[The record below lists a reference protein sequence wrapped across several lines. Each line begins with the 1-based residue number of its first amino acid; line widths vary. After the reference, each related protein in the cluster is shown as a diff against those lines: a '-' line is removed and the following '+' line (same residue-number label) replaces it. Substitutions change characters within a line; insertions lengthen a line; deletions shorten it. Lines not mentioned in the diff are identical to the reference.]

1 VPAHSKFLS
10 AAAIAA
16 ALAALTACSSSSTS
30 TASSTG
36 SAPAAS
42 PSSSAAQSMTAAASP
57 SGSTGAS
64 LSKCVAA
71 DMSGGISF
79 KATTGGTADATVQV
93 RNTSASP
100 CTIQGYPGYGFLNP
114 AAQLM
119 PDSKTVRATGGPVT
133 AFTVQPGGSGYAS
146 VQWKLCG
153 SGGAQGNGGELVD
166 AAVLTLP
173 DDTVQITLKDENS
186 SKDTG
191 QYVWRVCSPTFT
203 QAEPLQATS

>member
-1 VPAHSKFLS
+1 MSGSLS
-10 AAAIAA
+10 FKD
-16 ALAALTACSSSSTS
+16 T
-30 TASSTG
+30 TG
-36 SAPAAS
+36 SIVDAA
-42 PSSSAAQSMTAAASP
+42 
-57 SGSTGAS
+57 
-64 LSKCVAA
+64 
-71 DMSGGISF
+71 
-79 KATTGGTADATVQV
+79 VQV

-119 PDSKTVRATGGPVT
+119 PDSKTIRIAGVPVT
-133 AFTVQPGGSGYAS
+133 TFTVQPGGSGYAS

-173 DDTVQITLKDENS
+173 DDTAQITLKDENS

-191 QYVWRVCSPTFT
+191 QYVWRVCSATFT
-203 QAEPLQATS
+203 EAGPLQATAG